1 MSNGYNYINTQR
13 RAHMYRIDF
22 TVPVSLHDL
31 NGHKVDRH
39 VFLYRKHKT
48 APSYMQAFNVK

>member
-13 RAHMYRIDF
+13 RAHRIGF

-39 VFLYRKHKT
+39 VFLHLKHET

>member
-1 MSNGYNYINTQR
+1 
-13 RAHMYRIDF
+13 MYRIDF

-39 VFLYRKHKT
+39 VFLHLKHET